1 MVKVLNMERS
11 AKVEHGVENGQMC
24 NPKNEGSEEL
34 KKIFLSRVSNNIHLN
49 YGMPHHTIK
58 YGASGEHKLRWKKG
72 T

>member
-1 MVKVLNMERS
+1 
-11 AKVEHGVENGQMC
+11 MC

-34 KKIFLSRVSNNIHLN
+34 KIFLSRVSNNIHLN